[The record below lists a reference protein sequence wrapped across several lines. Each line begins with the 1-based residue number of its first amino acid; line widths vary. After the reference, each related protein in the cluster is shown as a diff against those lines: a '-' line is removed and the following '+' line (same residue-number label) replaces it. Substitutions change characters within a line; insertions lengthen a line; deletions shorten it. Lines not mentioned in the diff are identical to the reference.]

1 MDNTKPLILAR
12 ERRHKRNKAKA
23 ASSNPGHMTATSP
36 PQHTEFQRLKPRPQA
51 QQASA
56 LPEIWTIREVA
67 GYMKRSQYQV
77 REWVRKRH
85 LPCVRFQ
92 GMIWIR
98 VQDLAD
104 FIEQHLEVKP

>member
-1 MDNTKPLILAR
+1 MDNSKPLALAR
-12 ERRHKRNKAKA
+12 ERRKRRNKAKGA
-23 ASSNPGHMTATSP
+23 PSNPGHMTATSP
-36 PQHTEFQRLKPRPQA
+36 PQPTEFQQLKARPQA
-51 QQASA
+51 QHASA

-77 REWVRKRH
+77 REWVKKRH

>member
-1 MDNTKPLILAR
+1 
-12 ERRHKRNKAKA
+12 
-23 ASSNPGHMTATSP
+23 MTATSR
-36 PQHTEFQRLKPRPQA
+36 PQPAELKPIAVRPQA
-51 QQASA
+51 QQASV
-56 LPEIWTIREVA
+56 LRRLLTIREVA
-67 GYMKRSQYQV
+67 EHMKRSEYQV
-77 REWVRKRH
+77 REWVKKKH